1 MGLII
6 RGGHDPPNPPGNDA
20 PAFWLPQECFFTSYF
35 SFPSLFMYFFLN
47 WFYCWRLR
55 PALGLHQSIFHIFWC
70 CTPVV
75 ITWGPQPRL
84 CWPSIS
90 AENQRWSFFLS
101 GHPLFGT
108 ISLRI
113 SEWWARLSFKSIV
126 NIFISRLFL
135 SPLWIMSV
143 FYHFLPAIIFNF
155 YYFLHLLLICQ
166 FFNFKLIR
174 LLAFISMPCQDFYIF
189 ICFTFISS

>member
-6 RGGHDPPNPPGNDA
+6 RGVMIPLTPLEMTPLPFGYLKSVFSRPIL
-20 PAFWLPQECFFTSYF
+20 AFLHCLCI
-35 SFPSLFMYFFLN
+35 SFVLL
-47 WFYCWRLR
+47 YCWRLR
-55 PALGLHQSIFHIFWC
+55 PALGLHQSIFHIFWR

-108 ISLRI
+108 IFLRI

-143 FYHFLPAIIFNF
+143 FYHFLPAIIFNI